1 MRRISGRASSFAR
14 PANERG
20 RVRVRR
26 EAGIRRSVRR
36 MSGRETGLRLC
47 RRRLRRRRAKGGEDM
62 KIEAGHDYILFDG
75 DCGVCTWS
83 AEVVRRMDRGRG
95 FIVEPYQA
103 FDESELARFGINYE
117 KCSRAAQVITRKG
130 RVYAGAFGV
139 NYFLWRRF
147 PWSVAVF
154 LVYAIPVLLL
164 LEVIGYRIVAE
175 NRHRISRWFG
185 MQACL
190 IKESDC

>member
-1 MRRISGRASSFAR
+1 MRRISGRASALAR
-14 PANERG
+14 LANERG
-20 RVRVRR
+20 RFRVRR

-36 MSGRETGLRLC
+36 MSGRETGFRLY
-47 RRRLRRRRAKGGEDM
+47 RRRLRRRRGKGGYVLT
-62 KIEAGHDYILFDG
+62 IEMGHCYVLFDG

-83 AEVVRRMDRGRG
+83 AEVARRMDRGRG

-190 IKESDC
+190 IKQSDH

>member
-1 MRRISGRASSFAR
+1 MRRISGRASALER
-14 PANERG
+14 LANERG
-20 RVRVRR
+20 RFRVRR
-26 EAGIRRSVRR
+26 EAGIWPSVRR
-36 MSGRETGLRLC
+36 MSGRETVFRLC
-47 RRRLRRRRAKGGEDM
+47 RRRLRHRRAKRDEDM
-62 KIEAGHDYILFDG
+62 RIEAGHDYMLFDG
-75 DCGVCTWS
+75 DCGVCTRS
-83 AEVVRRMDRGRG
+83 AEIVRRMDRGRR
-95 FIVEPYQA
+95 FVVEPYQA
-103 FDESELARFGINYE
+103 FDESELTRFGIDYE
-117 KCSRAAQVITRKG
+117 KCSRAVQVITRKG

-190 IKESDC
+190 IKQSDH

>member
-1 MRRISGRASSFAR
+1 MRIDAGR
-14 PANERG
+14 
-20 RVRVRR
+20 
-26 EAGIRRSVRR
+26 
-36 MSGRETGLRLC
+36 
-47 RRRLRRRRAKGGEDM
+47 
-62 KIEAGHDYILFDG
+62 DYMLFDG

-117 KCSRAAQVITRKG
+117 KCSRAVQVITRKG

-147 PWSVAVF
+147 PWSLAVF
-154 LVYAIPVLLL
+154 LIYAIPPLLL

-190 IKESDC
+190 INQSDQ

>member
-1 MRRISGRASSFAR
+1 MRRISGRASALER
-14 PANERG
+14 LANERG
-20 RVRVRR
+20 RFRVRR
-26 EAGIRRSVRR
+26 ESGIRRSVRR
-36 MSGRETGLRLC
+36 MSGRETSFRLC

-62 KIEAGHDYILFDG
+62 RIEAGRDYMLFDG

-117 KCSRAAQVITRKG
+117 KCSRAVQVITRKG

-147 PWSVAVF
+147 PWSV
-154 LVYAIPVLLL
+154 PVLLL

-190 IKESDC
+190 IKQSDH